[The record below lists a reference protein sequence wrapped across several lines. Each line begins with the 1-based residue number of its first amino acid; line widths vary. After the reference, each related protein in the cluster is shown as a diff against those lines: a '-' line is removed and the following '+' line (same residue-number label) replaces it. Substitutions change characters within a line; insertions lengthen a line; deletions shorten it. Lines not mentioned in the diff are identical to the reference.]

1 MTRSR
6 KSTKSIERNI
16 NSHRYVD
23 ELVKIFEGRD
33 EMLEKTLSDYEHDIT
48 LMRNRDSV
56 NSSGTPESE
65 VKQIETY
72 RMMQEMVHKAADEY
86 RQEMGQERVIVAKSI
101 ISDVD
106 KQDIADTLEYYD
118 EVKQE
123 IEDQGIDLSKTVFG
137 NIDLN
142 NRQVL
147 EWTDENLRNSVQ
159 PLSHGEIPLTIWL
172 KYFDCMW
179 KQQ

>member
-1 MTRSR
+1 
-6 KSTKSIERNI
+6 
-16 NSHRYVD
+16 
-23 ELVKIFEGRD
+23 
-33 EMLEKTLSDYEHDIT
+33 
-48 LMRNRDSV
+48 
-56 NSSGTPESE
+56 
-65 VKQIETY
+65 
-72 RMMQEMVHKAADEY
+72 MMQEMVHKAADEY
-86 RQEMGQERVIVAKSI
+86 RQEMGQKKVIVAKSI

-147 EWTDENLRNSVQ
+147 EWTDENLKKFRTAVESMGRF
-159 PLSHGEIPLTIWL
+159 H
-172 KYFDCMW
+172 
-179 KQQ
+179 